1 MPQLQSIAVT
11 DRAATPVT
19 ITMTPKGRPD
29 GVAVVGFSPDGSA
42 VGMTK
47 LTISH
52 RKSAD
57 KWKTRLVFSAP
68 VVVSETI
75 NGVASLRE
83 LRGSFADTTFTFAG
97 TSTEAERNNFVG
109 QYASLFATT
118 KPLVNDVI
126 VKGDEVY

>member
-1 MPQLQSIAVT
+1 MPILQNVVVT
-11 DRAATPVT
+11 DRATTPVNLT
-19 ITMTPKGRPD
+19 LTPKGRPD
-29 GVAVVGFSPDGSA
+29 GVAVVGASADGSS

-52 RKSAD
+52 RKTAD

-83 LRGSFADTTFTFAG
+83 LRQHYADVTFTFSA

-109 QYASLFATT
+109 QFSSLFMTT
-118 KPLVNDVI
+118 KALTHDVL
-126 VKGDEVY
+126 VKGEEVY